1 MYKDKES
8 ETESTKNINKNVS
21 GNKSSSDLVKV
32 YGATPN
38 SDGSSNGNGNGNGT
52 GADGEYS
59 DSSSSLSVLSK
70 HMRPLCSAP
79 TYASVLHQYAKLL
92 TRHLLYVL
100 TLIELIK
107 SLSHAFVTSL
117 SMPLLS
123 CPTISLA

>member
-38 SDGSSNGNGNGNGT
+38 SDGSSNGNGNGN

>member
-38 SDGSSNGNGNGNGT
+38 SDGSSNGNGNGT